1 MCLVFAF
8 PEPVFAD
15 CCHEG
20 VSTITTFYPKN
31 QHSRIS
37 LVQQLCWKG
46 DFVTV
51 SFAFVHTCIHT
62 CVCVY
67 LCICNYMC
75 IYKYVSAGPLSGQ
88 ILSIL
93 TALPFPLPSFH
104 LCVLFTPTL
113 LPGTHF
119 LHQQKVMSSPLEL
132 LSKTTASSTCFLETS
147 AAFCQLVDISK
158 SGHSAVLF
166 YAVFTIFQF
175 SLKSLLRKSFVLCG
189 S

>member
-62 CVCVY
+62 CVCV
-67 LCICNYMC
+67 CIC
-75 IYKYVSAGPLSGQ
+75 VSVTICVCKSMYLQALYLGRYCQSLQLCLFHYQVFIFVSSLRRLFFQ
-88 ILSIL
+88 EL
-93 TALPFPLPSFH
+93 TSY
-104 LCVLFTPTL
+104 
-113 LPGTHF
+113 
-119 LHQQKVMSSPLEL
+119 
-132 LSKTTASSTCFLETS
+132 
-147 AAFCQLVDISK
+147 IS
-158 SGHSAVLF
+158 
-166 YAVFTIFQF
+166 
-175 SLKSLLRKSFVLCG
+175 RKS
-189 S
+189 